1 MIQRNSNVGTSSI
14 DELASNVAGAHYSNF
29 SPNIGIGNG
38 GNSRANARKANGS
51 AVSGSA
57 ALLQPPALTFGGS
70 RTTESNGG
78 KSQYLGSA
86 KLPKFGGSS
95 VSHAGQVSSGVTGP
109 TGGAH
114 QYQNMPKISEFEKKQ
129 MQEANVLNF
138 PEARFDFKDIEF
150 PDDMHYKKQQKV
162 INEKYTDALRQNK
175 QSRFPLGVRDDA
187 SDVPSEDIFNVH
199 TILDKH

>member
-1 MIQRNSNVGTSSI
+1 
-14 DELASNVAGAHYSNF
+14 
-29 SPNIGIGNG
+29 
-38 GNSRANARKANGS
+38 
-51 AVSGSA
+51 
-57 ALLQPPALTFGGS
+57 
-70 RTTESNGG
+70 
-78 KSQYLGSA
+78 
-86 KLPKFGGSS
+86 
-95 VSHAGQVSSGVTGP
+95 
-109 TGGAH
+109 
-114 QYQNMPKISEFEKKQ
+114 MPKISEFEKKQ